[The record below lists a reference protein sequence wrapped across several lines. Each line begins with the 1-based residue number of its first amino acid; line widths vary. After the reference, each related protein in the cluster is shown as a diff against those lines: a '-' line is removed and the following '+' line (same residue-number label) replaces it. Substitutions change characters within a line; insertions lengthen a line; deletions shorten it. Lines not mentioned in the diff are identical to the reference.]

1 MINNSLV
8 AKTIYGS
15 LVAQFITTAFSLD
28 GLNYDLPIEDTIL
41 KDILVLEA
49 FVQFIEAGFYIWVIY
64 ALKDLDKMTSRRYI
78 DWFIT
83 TPTML
88 VSTIIFME
96 YLRKKEENEDTLHF
110 WDFIKD
116 HKKNILLI
124 IAFNFFMLSFG
135 LLAETGKIDMKY
147 GISIGFIFFIASFY
161 IIYENYAKHTEG
173 GKKLFMFLFGVWSLY
188 GFSAMLPVVPK
199 NTCYNLLDVVAKNF
213 YGLFI
218 YYYITQIGSRSGYS
232 FDFLLKYFN

>member
-8 AKTIYGS
+8 KKTIYGS
-15 LVAQFITTAFSLD
+15 LVAQFITTALSLD
-28 GLNYDLPIEDTIL
+28 GLNYDLAIEDTIL

-96 YLRKKEENEDTLHF
+96 YLRKKEAKEDTLNF
-110 WDFIKD
+110 WNFLKD
-116 HKKNILLI
+116 HKMNIIKI
-124 IAFNFFMLSFG
+124 ITYNFFMLLFG
-135 LLAETGKIDMKY
+135 LLGESNIIDKKI
-147 GISIGFIFFIASFY
+147 GISIGFVFFGLSFKLIYDEYAS
-161 IIYENYAKHTEG
+161 KTEG
-173 GKKLFMFLFGVWSLY
+173 GKKLFTFLLIVWSLY
-188 GFSAMLPVVPK
+188 GISAMMPIVPK
-199 NTCYNLLDVVAKNF
+199 NTCYNILDIIAKNF

-218 YYYITQIGSRSGYS
+218 YYYITQIGTREGY
-232 FDFLLKYFN
+232 LLNFIK